1 MFGFGKTNQPTP
13 QQKTTQQPAQDPQGN
28 GPAKPEPTGL
38 DKFAKLLDNKDSK
51 GTGQAQQKQRTD
63 VNSLFKDQNFLGGLR
78 TNFRQQVNSSIS
90 DEVRQK
96 LANGDP
102 EALMELMS
110 SVAESAYV
118 QALQHGASLNGLV
131 LGEQLED
138 FSQNTESLVGKKLQ
152 DQQYISA
159 IPQLQNPI
167 VQLGVQAFMDK
178 VREQNPTIT
187 PDEMKAQMNEYISE
201 LGKDLGVIQQPD
213 APKDD
218 LTKGVDWFA
227 ELGMEPPPS
236 QS

>member
-1 MFGFGKTNQPTP
+1 
-13 QQKTTQQPAQDPQGN
+13 
-28 GPAKPEPTGL
+28 
-38 DKFAKLLDNKDSK
+38 
-51 GTGQAQQKQRTD
+51 
-63 VNSLFKDQNFLGGLR
+63 
-78 TNFRQQVNSSIS
+78 
-90 DEVRQK
+90 
-96 LANGDP
+96 
-102 EALMELMS
+102 MELMS

-201 LGKDLGVIQQPD
+201 LGKDLGLSSSLMHLKTTL
-213 APKDD
+213 PKASI
-218 LTKGVDWFA
+218 G
-227 ELGMEPPPS
+227 S
-236 QS
+236 QSWEWSRLLHNPDPLTSFRRI